1 MYLAILNIYI
11 YSAILKYLVIFVMF
25 RNIALKTVTKA
36 ILEVIST
43 PILPV
48 IGFNTAPYCDAV
60 LRKL

>member
-25 RNIALKTVTKA
+25 RNIVLKTVTKA

-43 PILPV
+43 PILPSDR
-48 IGFNTAPYCDAV
+48 F
-60 LRKL
+60 